1 MEINEKV
8 RTLRELNHLSQEEM
22 AAKLEMSTNGYAKI
36 ERGQRRLDIPKLEQ
50 IAAVFNM
57 DLIDLLNF
65 DDKRI
70 VCLVSENTVTNTKHG
85 VLYQINHDSQQN
97 TYYGAEELTNEIE
110 KLNLM
115 LAHKD
120 ELLAQ
125 KEREIDL
132 LQNLVNALKHN
143 S

>member
-1 MEINEKV
+1 MEINDKV

-50 IAAVFNM
+50 IAAVFDM

-70 VCLVSENTVTNTKHG
+70 VCLINENSVAKHGMSG
-85 VLYQINHDSQQN
+85 VLYHSPQT
-97 TYYGAEELTNEIE
+97 TYYGTEELANEIE

-132 LQNLVNALKHN
+132 LQNLVHALKHN